1 MKAHLGTFAALLLAG
16 AMPAHA
22 ADAPLRP
29 DQTAFRAIYKE
40 LIETD
45 TSITTGD
52 CTVLAGKVERMLRAG
67 GYTDAQI
74 TRFGVADHPKE
85 GGIVAVL
92 PGADPSLRAILLLGH
107 LDVVTAKRADWVR
120 DPYQLIEEGGY
131 YYGRGTMDMKDM
143 DAVWIDTLI
152 RLKAAAHP
160 PKRTIK
166 MALTCGEETGGA
178 FNGADYLAQNRH
190 DLIDAEFALNEGG
203 GGETDGKGTQDGGH
217 VVVQMVEAAQK
228 TYQDYSF
235 TATNPG
241 GHSSIP
247 IRDNAIYQLADA
259 LAKLRAYEFPAEMSD
274 VTRAFFARAGKA
286 RGGEMGAAMQALA
299 ANPVDSEA
307 FRKAEALVNTD
318 REMHSM
324 LRTTCVAT
332 MVEGGH
338 AKNALPQS
346 VQANVNCRIF
356 PGHGPEEIQA
366 TLEKA
371 VGDPGVKVA
380 LVEPVRHA
388 GPALPL
394 DPKVVAVMEKLSA
407 KYFPGVPVVPE
418 MDTGASDGIYL
429 EAVGIKTYGAPGPWA
444 NPDLN
449 GIHGLNE
456 HMEVRSL
463 MVGRDY
469 LHDLVKALAE

>member
-1 MKAHLGTFAALLLAG
+1 MRKILAAAALFATTSFT
-16 AMPAHA
+16 AHA
-22 ADAPLRP
+22 TDAPLRP
-29 DQTAFRAIYKE
+29 DQQTFRAIYKT

-52 CTVLAGKVERMLRAG
+52 CTLLAGKIETMLRAG
-67 GYTDAQI
+67 GYGDAEI

-92 PGADPSLRAILLLGH
+92 QGGDKSLRPLLLLGH
-107 LDVVTAKRADWVR
+107 IDVVTAKRADWLR
-120 DPYQLIEEGGY
+120 DPYTLIEENGY
-131 YYGRGTMDMKDM
+131 FYGRGTSDMKDM
-143 DAVWIDTLI
+143 DAVWIDTMI
-152 RLKAAAHP
+152 RLKQAAP
-160 PKRTIK
+160 PRRTIK

-178 FNGADYLAQNRH
+178 FNGADWLAKNRR

-217 VVVQMVEAAQK
+217 IVVQTIEAAQK

-247 IRDNAIYQLADA
+247 IKDNAIYQLSDA
-259 LAKLRAYEFPAEMSD
+259 LGKLRDYDFPAEMSD
-274 VTRAFFARAGKA
+274 VTRAYFARAGAAK
-286 RGGEMGAAMQALA
+286 GGEMGAAMQALA
-299 ANPVDSEA
+299 ANPVGSAA
-307 FRKAEALVNTD
+307 FQKAEALVNTD

-332 MVEGGH
+332 MIEGGH

-346 VQANVNCRIF
+346 VRANVNCRIF

-366 TLEKA
+366 ALEKVIA
-371 VGDPGVKVA
+371 DPGVKVA
-380 LVEPVRHA
+380 PIEPVRHA
-388 GPALPL
+388 APALPL

-429 EAVGIKTYGAPGPWA
+429 EAVGIKTYGAPGAWS

-456 HMEVRSL
+456 HTEVRSL

-469 LHDLVKALAE
+469 LTDLVKALTE